1 MNAISNGRDFHNKG
15 QTKMLQN
22 FKKYEEIGLAYYAK
36 GDEDKK
42 ALTHPKNEMISH
54 KIDES
59 ESKFTNPLRESYY
72 WIKNEFADVSGMYG
86 TLEGREV
93 LMKEQLAKEK

>member
-1 MNAISNGRDFHNKG
+1 MNTISNSRDFHNKG

-36 GDEDKK
+36 DDDDKK
-42 ALTHPKNEMISH
+42 ALTHSKNEGICY

-59 ESKFTNPLRESYY
+59 ESKWTNPLRESYY

-93 LMKEQLAKEK
+93 LMKE